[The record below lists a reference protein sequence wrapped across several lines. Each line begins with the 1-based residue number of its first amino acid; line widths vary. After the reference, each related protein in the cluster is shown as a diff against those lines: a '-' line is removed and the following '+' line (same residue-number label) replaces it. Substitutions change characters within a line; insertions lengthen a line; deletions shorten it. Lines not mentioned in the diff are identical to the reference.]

1 VARGSEL
8 GSQNPDVI
16 VRDIEATRDRL
27 AGTIDEIVDRTNPK
41 NIARRTLDRV
51 KGRFVNPDGSPRM
64 ETIAPV
70 AGAVVGTV
78 IVIVGVRRLVA
89 RS

>member
-1 VARGSEL
+1 MARGSEL
-8 GSQNPDVI
+8 DSHSPDAM

-27 AGTIDEIVDRTNPK
+27 AGTIDEIVDRANPK

-51 KGRFVNPDGSPRM
+51 KGRFVNADGSPRV

-70 AGAVVGTV
+70 AGAVVATV
-78 IVIVGVRRLVA
+78 VLIVGVRRLVGH
-89 RS
+89 S